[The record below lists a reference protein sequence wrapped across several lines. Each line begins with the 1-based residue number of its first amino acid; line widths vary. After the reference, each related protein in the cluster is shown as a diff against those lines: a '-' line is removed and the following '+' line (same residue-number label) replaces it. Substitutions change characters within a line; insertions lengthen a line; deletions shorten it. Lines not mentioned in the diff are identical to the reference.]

1 MGDIAEMKKVILLL
15 FSLFLVFLSGE
26 VAIRYR
32 VKAWPFK
39 TALYTPDYL
48 TERDKP
54 LRWRFSPTDG
64 RNSLGLRN
72 REIGPK
78 KRGVF
83 RILFIGDSLIWSG
96 ETTSGKYF
104 TEVLEDRLNAK
115 YATKTRSYEV
125 INAGVP
131 GYTTYQ
137 ELEFLKIYGFDM
149 KPDLVVLGFV
159 FNDLYY
165 KYLHR
170 PTNSRLFG
178 TDPSSRLHY
187 FNTNSFPGIIFAR
200 SQLAHDIVRRSTI
213 LWKLI
218 SKQPVFPF
226 ERRRDFYLAWKDYGW
241 THTKKLIGTMQK
253 LLTDKG
259 IPFIVLVYPIIDQV
273 NDRYRRINK
282 QYVLYPQRMIK
293 KICDGYGIP
302 ELDLTN
308 ALYKNGGTTLF
319 RDYLHLNEK
328 GNDVVTDEVEKYL
341 VKERGIVKSG
351 SEGQELLH

>member
-1 MGDIAEMKKVILLL
+1 MLL
-15 FSLFLVFLSGE
+15 FFSIFLVFMSGE
-26 VAIRYR
+26 IVLRYR
-32 VKAWPFK
+32 VKDWPFRA
-39 TALYTPDYL
+39 ALYTPDYL
-48 TERDKP
+48 TKRDKP

-78 KRGVF
+78 RAGVY

-96 ETTSGKYF
+96 RTTSGKYF
-104 TEVLEDRLNAK
+104 TEVLEDRLNSK
-115 YATKTRSYEV
+115 YSTKTRSYEV

-137 ELEFLKIYGFDM
+137 ELEFLKIYGLDM

-159 FNDLYY
+159 FNDLFY

-170 PTNSRLFG
+170 PTNRRLFA

-200 SQLAHDIVRRSTI
+200 SQLAHDIARRSTV

-218 SKQPVFPF
+218 SKQPIFPF

-259 IPFIVLVYPIIDQV
+259 ISFIVLVYPVTDQV

-308 ALYKNGGTTLF
+308 ALYKNGGIALF

-328 GNDVVTDEVEKYL
+328 GNNVVANEVEKYL
-341 VKERGIVKSG
+341 VKETGMVKSD
-351 SEGQELLH
+351 SEGQELLHRTSPFPQQ

>member
-1 MGDIAEMKKVILLL
+1 MKKALLL
-15 FSLFLVFLSGE
+15 FFSVFLVFMSGE
-26 VAIRYR
+26 LVLRY
-32 VKAWPFK
+32 KIKDWPFK
-39 TALYTPDYL
+39 APLYTPDYL
-48 TERDKP
+48 TKRDKP
-54 LRWRFSPTDG
+54 LRWRFSPTNG

-78 KRGVF
+78 KKGVC

-104 TEVLEDRLNAK
+104 TQVLEDRLNAE
-115 YATKTRSYEV
+115 YSTRTISYEV

-137 ELEFLKIYGFDM
+137 ELEFLKIYGLDM
-149 KPDLVVLGFV
+149 KPDIVVLGFV

-178 TDPSSRLHY
+178 TDLSSRLHY
-187 FNTNSFPGIIFAR
+187 FNTDSFPGIIFAR
-200 SQLAHDIVRRSTI
+200 SQFAHEIVRRITI

-218 SKQPVFPF
+218 SKQPIYPF

-241 THTKKLIGTMQK
+241 AHTQKLIGTMQK
-253 LLTDKG
+253 LLKNRG
-259 IPFIVLVYPIIDQV
+259 IPFGIMVYPVIDQV

-282 QYVLYPQRMIK
+282 QYVLYPQGMIR
-293 KICDGYGIP
+293 KICSDYGIP

-319 RDYLHLNEK
+319 RDYLHLNKK
-328 GNDVVTDEVEKYL
+328 GNDVVTDKVERFL
-341 VKERGIVKSG
+341 VNDMGIVKPGVKVHSLT
-351 SEGQELLH
+351 SH